1 MDLNLFQI
9 GLAIIL
15 ALMAF
20 VLVTW
25 YWKYKNSRSELRM
38 TTMLMRMGVDPAVAR
53 DGDHEAIMRDVRS
66 RCHRCQS
73 EDVCERWLAGSYRED
88 NLFCPNAQVF
98 RALAAEHKQVA
109 VVAD

>member
-1 MDLNLFQI
+1 VEYNLFQI
-9 GLAIIL
+9 GMAVL
-15 ALMAF
+15 LMAGA
-20 VLVTW
+20 LGLASW
-25 YWKYKNSRSELRM
+25 YWWYKNSRSEQRM
-38 TTMLMRMGVDPAVAR
+38 VTMLVKMGVDPEVAR
-53 DGDHEAIMRDVRS
+53 DGDHEAIMRDVRK